1 MKVFISWSGQRSH
14 KTAKLLDR
22 WIQCVIQAVDPW
34 LSSRD
39 IDRGSLWFSEISNQ
53 LANTENGIVC
63 LTKSNK
69 DKPWIL
75 FESGALAKGLSS
87 NKVFTFLIDL
97 KPKDVKDPLAQF
109 NHTTPD
115 KDSVYMLLRSINSGL
130 EENGLKDEILLDVF
144 ETYWPQFEKDF
155 KQIIKE
161 TPEEEIKEEIPKD
174 DLLSEVL
181 YSVRGIDR
189 RIRHLESQQNDGLSE
204 KTRNRRIPASTAR
217 HRIQIYMKDGL
228 SNSEI
233 YERLKEGVPEKWLK
247 NKIESYREE
256 FNNNLNK

>member
-1 MKVFISWSGQRSH
+1 MKIFINWSGQRSH

-97 KPKDVKDPLAQF
+97 KPQDVKDPLAQF
-109 NHTTPD
+109 NHTIPN
-115 KDSVYMLLRSINSGL
+115 KDSMYMLLRSINSGL
-130 EENGLKDEILLDVF
+130 EENGLKDEILSDVF
-144 ETYWPQFEKDF
+144 ETYWPQFDKDF
-155 KQIIKE
+155 KQIIKD

-174 DLLSEVL
+174 ELLSEVL

-189 RIRHLESQQNDGLSE
+189 RIRHLESLKSDSVAE
-204 KTRNRRIPASTAR
+204 KPRVNRINSSTAR
-217 HRIQIYMKDGL
+217 KKIQLYMRDGL
-228 SNSEI
+228 SNSDI
-233 YERLKEGVPEKWLK
+233 YESLKLG
-247 NKIESYREE
+247 
-256 FNNNLNK
+256 

>member
-97 KPKDVKDPLAQF
+97 KPRDVKDPLAQF

-115 KDSVYMLLRSINSGL
+115 KDSMYMLLRSINNGL
-130 EENGLKDEILLDVF
+130 EENGLKDEILSDVF
-144 ETYWPQFEKDF
+144 ETYWPQFDKEF
-155 KQIIKE
+155 KQIIKD
-161 TPEEEIKEEIPKD
+161 TPEEEIKDEIPKD
-174 DLLSEVL
+174 ELLSEVL

-189 RIRHLESQQNDGLSE
+189 RIRHLESQQNNHTSDQQ
-204 KTRNRRIPASTAR
+204 RDNRIPASIAR
-217 HRIQIYMKDGL
+217 KRIQMYMHKGL
-228 SNSEI
+228 SDSDI
-233 YERLKEGVPEKWLK
+233 YDRLKEDVPENWLK
-247 NKIESYREE
+247 DKIESYREE
-256 FNNNLNK
+256 FETKLNK